1 MNGVEAARWVDDLY
15 RRAVEDPEGVDEP
28 ALVDWMAEAGALVG
42 HADKAIRRILRRVI
56 RDARK
61 LVAYWQSRDAS
72 GLPDWRNGIDEA
84 LGARGWEPQLDL
96 ITAALA
102 ADPTHELFEEMRER
116 YRAVHFRPWMED
128 VTFEEWLEEQ

>member
-1 MNGVEAARWVDDLY
+1 VNGSAAARRVDDLY
-15 RRAVEDPEGVDEP
+15 RRAVEEP
-28 ALVDWMAEAGALVG
+28 GGIDDASLGEWVAEAAELVDATDRSVT
-42 HADKAIRRILRRVI
+42 RILRRVV

-61 LVAYWQSRDAS
+61 LAVYWASRDAS

-102 ADPTHELFEEMRER
+102 ADPSPELFEEMRER
-116 YRAVHFRPWMED
+116 YRAVHFHPWMEG
-128 VTFEEWLEEQ
+128 VRFEEWVEG